1 MVELLSALIGQK
13 RWAVAVFCGLLLAQ
27 PAAAEEWHE
36 AYRAGLSALESG
48 DHLQAAERLRRAIA
62 LRARPGRNV
71 VIYGTNVEPRY
82 YPYLHLAEALLALG
96 QLDAAREALAASA
109 SWAREPA
116 DDRQKVSAQLD
127 LAIARRRS
135 TAKPETPVIATRSPT
150 PPPVAVVETPPPP
163 STATRA
169 SPSPVPRP
177 FPVRGR
183 STPRP
188 DTPVE
193 RFPSP
198 AAKMAARVQPSATP
212 SATFPAT
219 LEPQAALVSE
229 RGGLPAFVA
238 MALAVGLIAWIARQR
253 PKRRAAEATP
263 PDRLSPGAHR
273 DELGQ
278 EWFGE
283 YRLLEQLGRGGM
295 ASVYKAER
303 GNERVALKRPLVGF
317 LDDADFLRRFSREA
331 DINRSLNHPN
341 IVRILERGEVEAVP
355 YFTMELLA
363 GETLQAFIRHP
374 QPAEPRVAV
383 SVVAQVAEALDFAHS
398 KGVVHRDLKPS
409 NIMLLPDGT
418 AKVMDFGLAR
428 GTRFEGMTITGAF
441 LGTPPYVAPEMIE
454 GRGTEPRSDLYA
466 LGVVFYEL
474 LTGQAP
480 FRGESPFAILQK
492 HLTEEPSPP
501 SRNMEW
507 IPAELDAIVLRLLRK
522 SAAERPSAEE
532 LVVTLREWLSEAT

>member
-1 MVELLSALIGQK
+1 
-13 RWAVAVFCGLLLAQ
+13 
-27 PAAAEEWHE
+27 
-36 AYRAGLSALESG
+36 
-48 DHLQAAERLRRAIA
+48 
-62 LRARPGRNV
+62 
-71 VIYGTNVEPRY
+71 
-82 YPYLHLAEALLALG
+82 
-96 QLDAAREALAASA
+96 
-109 SWAREPA
+109 
-116 DDRQKVSAQLD
+116 
-127 LAIARRRS
+127 
-135 TAKPETPVIATRSPT
+135 
-150 PPPVAVVETPPPP
+150 
-163 STATRA
+163 
-169 SPSPVPRP
+169 
-177 FPVRGR
+177 
-183 STPRP
+183 
-188 DTPVE
+188 
-193 RFPSP
+193 
-198 AAKMAARVQPSATP
+198 
-212 SATFPAT
+212 
-219 LEPQAALVSE
+219 
-229 RGGLPAFVA
+229 
-238 MALAVGLIAWIARQR
+238 
-253 PKRRAAEATP
+253 
-263 PDRLSPGAHR
+263 
-273 DELGQ
+273 
-278 EWFGE
+278 
-283 YRLLEQLGRGGM
+283 M

-303 GNERVALKRPLVGF
+303 GNERVALKRPLMGF

-341 IVRILERGEVEAVP
+341 IVRILERGEVEGVP

-441 LGTPPYVAPEMIE
+441 LGTPHYVAPEMIE

-480 FRGESPFAILQK
+480 FRGESPFGILQK

-507 IPAELDAIVLRLLRK
+507 DPRRTGRHCPAAAPQVRRRAPERRGAGGDA
-522 SAAERPSAEE
+522 A
-532 LVVTLREWLSEAT
+532 

>member
-62 LRARPGRNV
+62 LRARPGRDV

-163 STATRA
+163 STATHA

-188 DTPVE
+188 RHAGRAFPVASSE
-193 RFPSP
+193 AWRQGFSRALLRARPSP
-198 AAKMAARVQPSATP
+198 
-212 SATFPAT
+212 
-219 LEPQAALVSE
+219 
-229 RGGLPAFVA
+229 
-238 MALAVGLIAWIARQR
+238 
-253 PKRRAAEATP
+253 RRS
-263 PDRLSPGAHR
+263 SPR
-273 DELGQ
+273 
-278 EWFGE
+278 
-283 YRLLEQLGRGGM
+283 
-295 ASVYKAER
+295 
-303 GNERVALKRPLVGF
+303 
-317 LDDADFLRRFSREA
+317 
-331 DINRSLNHPN
+331 
-341 IVRILERGEVEAVP
+341 
-355 YFTMELLA
+355 
-363 GETLQAFIRHP
+363 
-374 QPAEPRVAV
+374 
-383 SVVAQVAEALDFAHS
+383 
-398 KGVVHRDLKPS
+398 
-409 NIMLLPDGT
+409 
-418 AKVMDFGLAR
+418 
-428 GTRFEGMTITGAF
+428 
-441 LGTPPYVAPEMIE
+441 
-454 GRGTEPRSDLYA
+454 
-466 LGVVFYEL
+466 
-474 LTGQAP
+474 
-480 FRGESPFAILQK
+480 
-492 HLTEEPSPP
+492 
-501 SRNMEW
+501 
-507 IPAELDAIVLRLLRK
+507 
-522 SAAERPSAEE
+522 RPSSP
-532 LVVTLREWLSEAT
+532 SEAGYRPSWPWR